1 MFISVSCRYPLRL
14 RYVTL
19 REHHNRSNSFRL
31 SSTLPRP
38 LFRDFRGNHTA
49 SLLLPCVLLGSETRL
64 CHDLAAESDHV
75 GVQDVESW

>member
-1 MFISVSCRYPLRL
+1 MFISLRCRYPLRL
-14 RYVTL
+14 RYVTFFA
-19 REHHNRSNSFRL
+19 RHRNRSNSFRL

-38 LFRDFRGNHTA
+38 LFGISEVTTA